1 MWASIQGQIR
11 IDVGL
16 QESRGRVCFA
26 VLPHFCSLKN
36 IFQREAAARCIR
48 QCKSRVVV
56 PFENSL
62 MRCMWPFLN
71 AISKAKAAE
80 APASAVEWRGHCGFL
95 LQLQYHSSDSS
106 VCYGRAKVIT
116 SLGDGQILKID
127 HDVALPGEDSNK
139 ISRRRMLGGRET
151 EPLWRRGGRDMSVCV
166 LLNVGCLHI
175 GVWRRCR
182 RGFHIPD

>member
-11 IDVGL
+11 IDVGFE
-16 QESRGRVCFA
+16 ESRGRVCFA

-48 QCKSRVVV
+48 HCKYRVVV

-62 MRCMWPFLN
+62 MKSPKLKQRRLLLQLLN
-71 AISKAKAAE
+71 S
-80 APASAVEWRGHCGFL
+80 HCRFL
-95 LQLQYHSSDSS
+95 LQLQCHSSDSS

-151 EPLWRRGGRDMSVCV
+151 EPLWRRGRRDMSVCV
-166 LLNVGCLHI
+166 LLNVGCLHV